1 MSTFH
6 ANPSWSSVMDEE
18 QDSSFTGDTEHSVL
32 DIGGDLRD
40 DNFFKL
46 VQDFLG
52 SQSGERLR
60 FDIPTCKNRLLI
72 QVGLMR
78 EDNKVSWEKI
88 VKWLQNIFPMY
99 QSSDFRSLIE
109 RSIVIALSLS
119 GDAREIFLDS
129 DVNFEY
135 VGPICDTLG
144 IGKTDLLAMSDFS
157 DRAKCSEVT
166 NGLILE
172 LSNFISREEIDVI
185 VLVSWLRNFK
195 PQFCSDGKI
204 QKACKF
210 LQTKVKKLKLDYQM
224 HQRSRSRRNG
234 MEKFLQAKFELVP
247 KVLYVKT
254 RKPHGENRMKK
265 HFLTKYSNSEKLT
278 EQFHTDNEVLVA
290 TSKIICNSPSQSN
303 GGENLKAKSEENAK
317 KNVYRFAVKSERV
330 CAVQSKHTNN
340 LLKVKEE
347 CDPSTSEHPLETKEL
362 TICSVGSPEAAKA
375 EALTLLDVSML
386 LLQKLSSVY
395 GEKTEES
402 KQVSKDLLQKHFLLM
417 LNEDPVMKEFSERV
431 KTFQKVTSPL
441 HFLDCNAH
449 FLHEISDAVEQQV
462 LSFEREIIL
471 STGEK
476 LGRDKNPKFSS
487 FVNFSES
494 AASRYIQ
501 MACDVL
507 SPRGETKHS
516 CRKQWLHF
524 CWAREKP
531 SRLAVSQSN
540 RFNNYFEGAAGL
552 VHHHADIIN
561 FFSDPA
567 LSNTFDQLNVIQESV
582 RDDASDQVIQALVCV
597 LAIIYC
603 KILGPYWQ
611 LLKSSAEYVYFHRY
625 VHCLYQSLVQWSE
638 DSSLL
643 LLPEYSEN
651 NMFHQFPLQEKCFDG
666 VFSYCR
672 PNSEN
677 QYAALIRKCLE
688 KIMKTIAKV
697 TEANLKDFLPGGV
710 YCQDP
715 APEISAKLR
724 NCQVSH
730 LMGEYAYGH
739 AYLYKSKKQ
748 DSSAAAPMSNSLDAS
763 KYGSSILRS
772 NGFAIVLDHSNT
784 NPVQISSGNSTAPSE
799 VVAHCQGHIPGSS
812 MVKCL
817 QMPREDMDPKGKK
830 KLFQDIT
837 TRNSILVAVAKN
849 GGPCTNKQDVDHL
862 LAKLDGASHAQ
873 KREAIRCEI
882 SYQKVILGS
891 RDKNLNQIGFSL
903 ADMVAKLKLV
913 LPDNGDACVGTVT
926 ERSVCN
932 KEDEMGHSQH
942 HYTHDTTSPDPKSLI
957 NIGINLRKNRMHTYK
972 NYRENFEFKFS
983 PVHD

>member
-1 MSTFH
+1 
-6 ANPSWSSVMDEE
+6 MDEE
-18 QDSSFTGDTEHSVL
+18 QDSAFTGDSKHSVL
-32 DIGGDLRD
+32 DISEDLRD
-40 DNFFKL
+40 DAFFKV

-52 SQSGERLR
+52 SQSGEGSC
-60 FDIPTCKNRLLI
+60 FDIPPCKNRFLI

-78 EDNKVSWEKI
+78 QDNKASWGQI

-99 QSSDFRSLIE
+99 HSSDFRSLIE
-109 RSIVIALSLS
+109 RSIATALSLS
-119 GDAREIFLDS
+119 GNARENFLES
-129 DVNFEY
+129 DINFEY

-144 IGKTDLLAMSDFS
+144 IGRTDLLEMSDFS
-157 DRAKCSEVT
+157 DRAKCCEVT

-172 LSNFISREEIDVI
+172 LSSFISREQMDVL
-185 VLVSWLRNFK
+185 VLVSWLRNFN
-195 PQFCSDGKI
+195 PQFCSNGNI
-204 QKACKF
+204 QKASKV
-210 LQTKVKKLKLDYQM
+210 LQTKLKKLKLDYPLY
-224 HQRSRSRRNG
+224 QRSTSRRNG
-234 MEKFLQAKFELVP
+234 MMEKFLQAKFELVP
-247 KVLYVKT
+247 RVECGKT
-254 RKPHGENRMKK
+254 KKTSRKKKRFLKKYRNR
-265 HFLTKYSNSEKLT
+265 EKLT
-278 EQFHTDNEVLVA
+278 KLFHRGNDVLVA
-290 TSKIICNSPSQSN
+290 TSKTINQDSLSQGN
-303 GGENLKAKSEENAK
+303 GGEKLKAKSEKNAK
-317 KNVYRFAVKSERV
+317 RNVNRFAVKSEHFS
-330 CAVQSKHTNN
+330 AVQSKPTNTI
-340 LLKVKEE
+340 LKVKEE
-347 CDPSTSEHPLETKEL
+347 CDPSTNEHPLETPER
-362 TICSVGSPEAAKA
+362 TICSVGSPDSTKA

-386 LLQKLSSVY
+386 SLQKLSSVY

-402 KQVSKDLLQKHFLLM
+402 KQVSKDILHKNVLLM
-417 LNEDPVMKEFSERV
+417 LNEDPVMKEFSEKV
-431 KTFQKVTSPL
+431 KKFQKVTPPL

-449 FLHEISDAVEQQV
+449 FLHEMSDAVEQQI
-462 LSFEREIIL
+462 LALEREIIL

-476 LGRDKNPKFSS
+476 LGRDNNPKFSS

-494 AASRYIQ
+494 AASRYIR

-516 CRKQWLHF
+516 CRKQWLNF
-524 CWAREKP
+524 CRAREKP
-531 SRLAVSQSN
+531 SRLAVCQSN

-552 VHHHADIIN
+552 VHHHHDITS
-561 FFSDPA
+561 FFSDPV
-567 LSNTFDQLNVIQESV
+567 LFNTFDQLNVIQESV

-625 VHCLYQSLVQWSE
+625 VHCLYQSLAQWSE

-651 NMFHQFPLQEKCFDG
+651 NMFHQFPLQEKYFDG

-688 KIMKTIAKV
+688 KIMKTIKTV

-724 NCQVSH
+724 NCQLSH

-739 AYLYKSKKQ
+739 AYLYKSQKL
-748 DSSAAAPMSNSLDAS
+748 DHSAAAPMTKSLETS
-763 KYGSSILRS
+763 KDGSSLPQS
-772 NGFAIVLDHSNT
+772 GVATVLAHSTT
-784 NPVQISSGNSTAPSE
+784 NPVQISNEKITTPSE
-799 VVAHCQGHIPGSS
+799 MAPHCQGKYTGSG
-812 MVKCL
+812 MGKFF
-817 QMPREDMDPKGKK
+817 QMPRGDVDPKEKE
-830 KLFQDIT
+830 KLLQDIT
-837 TRNSILVAVAKN
+837 TKNSILIAVAKN

-882 SYQKVILGS
+882 SYQKLILGS

-903 ADMVAKLKLV
+903 ADMITKLKMV
-913 LPDNGDACVGTVT
+913 LPDNGNACVGTVI

-942 HYTHDTTSPDPKSLI
+942 NYTHEASYNPDPKSLI
-957 NIGINLRKNRMHTYK
+957 KRDINLGKKRIVTYK
-972 NYRENFEFKFS
+972 NYRENFEFKF
-983 PVHD
+983 